1 MDSPIIR
8 GSEVELKARAARA
21 EKWAAIVKSETARID
36 RMEAEQRE
44 ADRETRARHMQYLF
58 RHGECV

>member
-8 GSEVELKARAARA
+8 GSEVEIKLRAARA
-21 EKWAAIVKSETARID
+21 EKWAAICKAENARID

-44 ADRETRARHMQYLF
+44 ADRNARARHVQYMF